1 MFQTALSRFR
11 VLSIIEG
18 ISMILLLF
26 VAMPLKYMADIPQ
39 AVSVIGALHG
49 WLFVAYI
56 FMAVYIK
63 FVQKWPITRLLL
75 AFVASVVPFGP
86 FVFDHYVLR
95 SEQPTA

>member
-56 FMAVYIK
+56 FMTVYIK

-95 SEQPTA
+95 SEQPAA